1 MSDFLTIFLLP
12 PYPIAILIG
21 SDKLPQIGLDTDV
34 SMKKSA
40 SSHPHNTRPTNLKML
55 AAHLNLSP
63 STISFVLNDSPGRSI
78 PTVTRERVK
87 AAAAKFNYQ
96 PSMIARTLQ
105 GKRMQTIGV
114 LLPELGEG
122 YHSQVLSG
130 VGDLLIREGYF
141 YFTVHHRH
149 KKDLVLAYPDLLRS
163 RGVDGILAIDTHLD
177 APPPLPTV
185 LVAGHTNLPG
195 VTNVV
200 LDHQLAA
207 KLALHHLYKLGHRKI
222 AFMQGQPFSSDTD
235 SRWDATL
242 ATAAE
247 LGIEVSDELTVHLE
261 KDSHSPE
268 ISYPG
273 IRKLIQSHRHF
284 TAVLC
289 FNDVSAMG
297 SIRALHEGGLRVPQ
311 DVSVLG
317 FDDIQSAVYQV
328 PSLTTIRQPLQ
339 KMGSIAAQN
348 LLKKLAGKTTPD
360 LIHVEPELMVRE
372 STGPA
377 ASRPHKRTAKN

>member
-1 MSDFLTIFLLP
+1 
-12 PYPIAILIG
+12 
-21 SDKLPQIGLDTDV
+21 
-34 SMKKSA
+34 MKKSA
-40 SSHPHNTRPTNLKML
+40 APQPNEKRPTSLKML
-55 AAHLNLSP
+55 AAYLNLSP
-63 STISFVLNDSPGRSI
+63 STISYVLNDSPGRSI
-78 PTVTRERVK
+78 PNATRDRVK
-87 AAAAKFNYQ
+87 AAAVKFNYQ

-149 KKDLVLAYPDLLRS
+149 KKNLISAYPDLLRS
-163 RGVDGILAIDTHLD
+163 RGVDGILAIDTHFD
-177 APPPLPTV
+177 APVPLPTV
-185 LVAGHTNLPG
+185 LVAGHTELPG
-195 VTNVV
+195 VTNVI
-200 LDHQLAA
+200 LDEKHAA
-207 KLALHHLYKLGHRKI
+207 RLSLRHLHELGHRRI
-222 AFMQGQPFSSDTD
+222 AFMHGQPFSAD
-235 SRWDATL
+235 SNARWDSTL
-242 ATAAE
+242 
-247 LGIEVSDELTVHLE
+247 EVAREVGLEVHEDLMIYLS

-273 IRKLIQSHRHF
+273 IRNLIQSGKRF

-297 SIRALHEGGLRVPQ
+297 SIRALHEAGLRVPA

-317 FDDIQSAVYQV
+317 FDDIQSSAYQV

-339 KMGSIAAQN
+339 KMGSTASRM
-348 LLKKLAGKTTPD
+348 LLKKLAGETTPD
-360 LIHVEPELMVRE
+360 LIHVEPELIVRE

-377 ASRPHKRTAKN
+377 HSHPTKRR

>member
-1 MSDFLTIFLLP
+1 
-12 PYPIAILIG
+12 
-21 SDKLPQIGLDTDV
+21 
-34 SMKKSA
+34 MKKSA
-40 SSHPHNTRPTNLKML
+40 SRPSQETRPANLKML
-55 AAHLNLSP
+55 AEYLNLSP
-63 STISFVLNDSPGRSI
+63 STISYVLNDSPGRSI
-78 PTVTRERVK
+78 PTATRDRVK

-130 VGDLLIREGYF
+130 IGDLLIGEGYF

-149 KKDLVLAYPDLLRS
+149 KEELIAAYPDLLRS
-163 RGVDGILAIDTHLD
+163 RGVDGILAIDTHLN
-177 APPPLPTV
+177 APLPLPTV
-185 LVAGHTNLPG
+185 LVAGHTELPN
-195 VTNVV
+195 VTNVI

-207 KLALHHLYKLGHRKI
+207 KLAVRHLYELGHRKI
-222 AFMQGQPFSSDTD
+222 AFMQGQPFSSD
-235 SRWDATL
+235 SNVRWDSTL
-242 ATAAE
+242 KSARE
-247 LGIEVSDELTVHLE
+247 LGLEVSNELTVHLE

-273 IRKLIQSHRHF
+273 IRRLIQSRRHF

-297 SIRALHEGGLRVPQ
+297 SIRALHEAGLRVPA

-317 FDDIQSAVYQV
+317 FDDIQSAAYQV

-339 KMGSIAAQN
+339 KMGSTAAQM
-348 LLKKLAGKTTPD
+348 LLKKLTGKSTPA
-360 LIHVEPELMVRE
+360 LVHVEPELIVRE
-372 STGPA
+372 STAPA
-377 ASRPHKRTAKN
+377 SGVSSKKHLKTG

>member
-1 MSDFLTIFLLP
+1 
-12 PYPIAILIG
+12 
-21 SDKLPQIGLDTDV
+21 
-34 SMKKSA
+34 MKKSA
-40 SSHPHNTRPTNLKML
+40 APHTHETRPASLKML
-55 AAHLNLSP
+55 AAYLNLSP
-63 STISFVLNDSPGRSI
+63 STISYVLNDSPGRSI
-78 PTVTRERVK
+78 PSATRDRVK
-87 AAAAKFNYQ
+87 AAAAKFNYR

-149 KKDLVLAYPDLLRS
+149 KEDLISAYPDLLRS

-177 APPPLPTV
+177 KPLPLPTV
-185 LVAGHTNLPG
+185 LVAGHTEVPG
-195 VTNVV
+195 VTNVI
-200 LDHQLAA
+200 LDHLVAA
-207 KLALHHLYKLGHRKI
+207 KLALHHLYDLGHRKI
-222 AFMQGQPFSSDTD
+222 AFMQGQPFSSD
-235 SRWDATL
+235 SNIRWDSTVEIAR
-242 ATAAE
+242 E
-247 LGIEVSDELTVHLE
+247 LGLEINEELTVHLE

-273 IRKLIQSHRHF
+273 IRKLIQSRRHF

-297 SIRALHEGGLRVPQ
+297 SIRALHEGGLRVPA

-317 FDDIQSAVYQV
+317 FDDIQSAAYQV

-339 KMGSIAAQN
+339 KMGSTAAN
-348 LLKKLAGKTTPD
+348 LLLKKLAGKSTPD
-360 LIHVEPELMVRE
+360 LVHVEPELIVRE
-372 STGPA
+372 STAPTS
-377 ASRPHKRTAKN
+377 ASPPKSRVRSK

>member
-1 MSDFLTIFLLP
+1 M
-12 PYPIAILIG
+12 
-21 SDKLPQIGLDTDV
+21 
-34 SMKKSA
+34 
-40 SSHPHNTRPTNLKML
+40 TRPTSSPTHTRHASLKML
-55 AAHLNLSP
+55 AEYLDLSP

-78 PTVTRERVK
+78 PEATRARVK

-105 GKRMQTIGV
+105 GKRMQTVGI

-130 VGDLLIREGYF
+130 VGDLLMQKNYF

-149 KKDLVLAYPDLLRS
+149 RKDLIAAYPDLLRS

-177 APPPLPTV
+177 APLSLPTV
-185 LVAGHTNLPG
+185 MVAGHTALPG
-195 VTNVV
+195 VSNVI
-200 LDHQLAA
+200 LDHDLAA
-207 KLALHHLYKLGHRKI
+207 KLALSHLQQLGHRRI
-222 AFMQGQPFSSDTD
+222 SFMHGQPFSSDSDT
-235 SRWDATL
+235 RWASIL
-242 ATAAE
+242 ETARKLGLEVHEE
-247 LGIEVSDELTVHLE
+247 LMIYLS
-261 KDSHSPE
+261 KDSQSPE

-273 IRKLIQSHRHF
+273 IRTLIQSRRHF

-297 SIRALHEGGLRVPQ
+297 TIRALHEGGLRVPQ

-317 FDDIQSAVYQV
+317 FDDIQSSAYQV

-339 KMGSIAAQN
+339 KMGKTAALL
-348 LLKKLAGKTTPD
+348 LLKKLAGEATPD
-360 LIHVEPELMVRE
+360 LVQVEPELVVRE

-377 ASRPHKRTAKN
+377 RRTPPKQHTTKSRPPSVHG